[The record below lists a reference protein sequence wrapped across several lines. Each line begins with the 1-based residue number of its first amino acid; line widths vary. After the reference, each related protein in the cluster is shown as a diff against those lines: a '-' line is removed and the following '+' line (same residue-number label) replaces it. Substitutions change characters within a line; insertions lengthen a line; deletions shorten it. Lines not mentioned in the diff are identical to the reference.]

1 MMGQPSESAGRSAKS
16 SLCSLKQEGGSSQ
29 ESVLRFRS
37 IIKGWCMNIN
47 DIIKDA
53 DVDFV

>member
-1 MMGQPSESAGRSAKS
+1 MGHPGESAGRSAEAT
-16 SLCSLKQEGGSSQ
+16 LCSLKQEGGSSQ